1 MLVVAGG
8 VDADCVFDAVDD
20 EEEVE
25 YDLLL
30 LCEFHDELPFEE
42 EEEEELVNENDRVDK
57 MDDEFSILRPKGT
70 DLFEKTE
77 SNMAIMT
84 IIKQYLN
91 TLVENSMYS

>member
-42 EEEEELVNENDRVDK
+42 EEVNENDRVDK

-70 DLFEKTE
+70 DRFEKTE
-77 SNMAIMT
+77 SNMAIMA

-91 TLVENSMYS
+91 ALVENSMYS